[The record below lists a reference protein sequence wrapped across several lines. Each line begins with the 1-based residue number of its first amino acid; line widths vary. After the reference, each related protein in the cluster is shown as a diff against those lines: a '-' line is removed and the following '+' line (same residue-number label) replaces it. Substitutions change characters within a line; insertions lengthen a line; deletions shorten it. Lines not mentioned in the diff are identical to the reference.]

1 MSTAALTVLHLATNR
16 WWTGSA
22 DPTIQL
28 ASAQQ
33 AHGHR
38 VLLAVPPGDRFDAK
52 AREAGLTVLDGFH
65 LRARLAPLQ
74 IARDAARLR
83 RAAREHAV
91 DVLHAHHSHDH
102 WLAMLARPSVGGHRP
117 PVARTFHTL
126 RAVKRDAAS
135 RRLYRRTG
143 AALAV
148 SRQIEARCR
157 EAGFVTERVYW
168 TPGTADLARFTG
180 AGDARAVRDEF
191 ALGDAPLV
199 VSVARLA
206 PHRGHDL
213 LLAGFRGLLDSLPS
227 ARLLLVGKGEMR
239 ERLERLVAE
248 HGLARQVSFAGYRD
262 RDLPAVLAAADCF
275 ALMAPGSDDSCRAAL
290 EAMAA
295 ARPVVARALGA
306 LPEAVVHGETG
317 LLVPDDRP
325 ESVASALRPVLADRA
340 RARAM
345 GTAGRRRAEQEFGA
359 GRVVDI
365 VERAYRSMLG
375 RRPARASARR

>member
-1 MSTAALTVLHLATNR
+1 MTAGALTVLHLAANR

-33 AHGHR
+33 ARGHR
-38 VLLAVPPGDRFDAK
+38 VLLAVPPGDRFEAK
-52 AREAGLTVLDGFH
+52 AREAGLTLVEGFH

-74 IARDAARLR
+74 IARDAGRLR
-83 RAAREHAV
+83 RVAREQAV

-102 WLAMLARPSVGGHRP
+102 WLALLARPRSGGRRP
-117 PVARTFHTL
+117 PVARTFHSL
-126 RAVKRDAAS
+126 RAVKRDAVS
-135 RRLYRRTG
+135 RRLYRRTD

-157 EAGFVTERVYW
+157 DAGVPPERVYW
-168 TPGTADLARFTG
+168 TPGMADLPRFAAEADG
-180 AGDARAVRDEF
+180 RAVREEF
-191 ALGDAPLV
+191 ALGDAPVV

-206 PHRGHDL
+206 PNRGHEL
-213 LLAGFRGLLDSLPS
+213 LLAGFRGLLADLPA
-227 ARLLLVGKGEMR
+227 ARLLLVGKGETR
-239 ERLERLVAE
+239 ERLERLVAGQ
-248 HGLARQVSFAGYRD
+248 GLARHVTFAGYRD
-262 RDLPAVLAAADCF
+262 RDLPSVLAAADCF

-306 LPEAVVHGETG
+306 LPETVAHGETG
-317 LLVPDDRP
+317 FLVEDDRP
-325 ESVASALRPVLADRA
+325 EAVAWALRSVLTDRA

-345 GTAGRRRAEQEFGA
+345 GAAGRRRAEKEFSPA
-359 GRVVDI
+359 RAVET
-365 VERAYRSMLG
+365 VERAYRAMLG
-375 RRPARASARR
+375 ARPAR